1 MANYAILIKTN
12 SYAGNFEREMC
23 AHVTGHIGECGV
35 GDEYVDELLAQKF
48 EDYIGLESEDDDC
61 YRPAA
66 LGYDLGYSNND
77 VVIWFNK
84 KPTQELI
91 DTIKERLE
99 TFNETRKELQTWDND
114 AIEVKGIS
122 LLDIRRTTKITEEII

>member
-1 MANYAILIKTN
+1 MANYAILIKTD

-35 GDEYVDELLAQKF
+35 GDEYVDESIAEKF
-48 EDYIGLESEDDDC
+48 EDYIGLESDDHGC
-61 YRPAA
+61 YRPAE

-77 VVIWFNK
+77 VVIWFEK

-99 TFNETRKELQTWDND
+99 TFNETRKKLQTWNND
-114 AIEVKGIS
+114 AVEVKGI
-122 LLDIRRTTKITEEII
+122 LILDVKRTTKITEEII